1 MAIDLPALA
10 DLPDRLRALCDLS
23 VVETRELAGRHEY
36 DGVVQDLSVSAVNS
50 GLARLGRGPDPADA
64 FDAARLR
71 VAEHAVHVQLGVVAD
86 HRRNPMW
93 HLSGLDLA
101 CYDREYAPEAQRA
114 ASRLRHLEAWPAA
127 VDVAVTTLDQVAS
140 PVASALLGPA
150 RGLAADLTDTPLAAE
165 LRSAIG
171 GEARLDAALAAHQ
184 RLVAHL
190 EAAERNGPP
199 DAAYGADHLAQLL
212 GAPEAL
218 EVDLGTLAAT
228 SDTERSR
235 LRGILAEACDRLEP
249 GSTAAELVPR
259 LLADHPSEPEQ
270 IYAEAREQIAEATAF
285 TLERGLLPDYG
296 GECRVGPAPASRR
309 WAMAM
314 MSWAAPYEPDAPSWY
329 HVTPPDEQW
338 STEAREEWLAVFSRT
353 TLPGITVHE
362 VTPGHFSHGRALREL
377 TSDVRRL
384 FQSVAFIEG
393 WAHYAEELFV
403 EEGFRAG
410 DPRFA
415 IGMCVEALIRVTRLA
430 VSVGVHTG
438 AFDVEE
444 GARRFEAD
452 AFQRG
457 PAARAEAVRATFDP
471 TYGRYTWGK
480 LVIQGVRDQAREQWG
495 AGYSHLRL
503 HQALLGLGAP
513 PLGLIEEALRLG

>member
-1 MAIDLPALA
+1 VAHDSDLPA
-10 DLPDRLRALCDLS
+10 RLRALCDLS
-23 VVETRELAGRHEY
+23 VVDMREGAGRHEY
-36 DGVVQDLSVSAVNS
+36 DGLVQDLSVSAVKS
-50 GLARLGRGPDPADA
+50 GLARLGGEPDPANA

-71 VAEHAVHVQLGVVAD
+71 VAEQALNAQLGVVED

-101 CYDREYAPEAQRA
+101 CYDREYAPEAERA
-114 ASRLRHLEAWPAA
+114 ASRLRHLAAWPAA
-127 VDVAVTTLDQVAS
+127 VDVAVSTLDQVPA

-150 RGLAADLTDTPLAAE
+150 RGLAADLVDTPLAAE
-165 LRSAIG
+165 LGSAGG
-171 GEARLDAALAAHQ
+171 GEARLHAALSAHC
-184 RLVAHL
+184 RLVTHL
-190 EAAERNGPP
+190 EAAERDGSP
-199 DAAYGADHLAQLL
+199 DAAYGAEHLALLL

-218 EVDLGTLAAT
+218 EVDLGALASTA
-228 SDTERSR
+228 DTERDR
-235 LRGILAEACDRLEP
+235 LRGILAEACERLEP
-249 GSTAAELVPR
+249 GSNPTELVPR

-296 GECRVGPAPASRR
+296 GDCLVGPAPPSRR

-338 STEAREEWLAVFSRT
+338 SAEAREEWLAVFSRT

-362 VTPGHFSHGRALREL
+362 VTPGHFAHGRALRGL

-384 FQSVAFIEG
+384 FHSVAFIEG

-410 DPRFA
+410 DPRFV

-444 GARRFEAD
+444 GARRFETD

-457 PAARAEAVRATFDP
+457 PAAHAEAVRATFDP

-480 LVIQGVRDQAREQWG
+480 LVIQRIRDRAREQWG
-495 AGYSHLRL
+495 TGYSHLRL

-513 PLGLIEEALRLG
+513 PLGLLEEALRVG